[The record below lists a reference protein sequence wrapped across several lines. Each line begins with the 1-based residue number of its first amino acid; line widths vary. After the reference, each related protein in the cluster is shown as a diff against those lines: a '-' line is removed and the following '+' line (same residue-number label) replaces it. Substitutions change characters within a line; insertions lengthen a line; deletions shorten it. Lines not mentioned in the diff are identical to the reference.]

1 MAGKIVE
8 GRNLL
13 PPQDWTLL
21 PDFCVIGSGAAGGVA
36 ALKLSEAGFSVLVL
50 EEGPNIPKGD
60 GPARSQ
66 KRPML
71 NEREA
76 EMYKLLYQE
85 GATRLTKNGGVKVLQ
100 GRCLGGGTAVNWSA
114 CLPPRLET
122 LDEWQKRG
130 LPFTRQNLDPYLREV
145 ANYLPIVRN
154 DKYNTSARK
163 FIKGCQHLGIPHD
176 NLPNNTDDCRECGS
190 CGVGCPYDRKMSGF
204 VKWLPDA
211 VERGAHIYTDTKVDR
226 LVVKNNRVTEV
237 RAHFIDGKTRPTGAT
252 LTVKPNKGVV
262 LAAGSIGTP
271 AILLRSRLDLDD
283 RVGKY
288 THIHP
293 VTITIGK
300 YPEKTHPAYG
310 VPDNMW
316 TPKFAAGP
324 TGYLVETGSFFPVLS
339 ASATLQH
346 GEELHRIMRDYYPF
360 GAISYAHHTTGFD
373 EDERYGTVKLD
384 DNDDPQLDY
393 KIPKA
398 NVGPMQESL
407 EVMCRIHLA
416 AGASAVYVMRNPPL
430 EVRTEADFAEIRRIK
445 FNEPQRATVFTV
457 HVMGGCQMNKDARRR
472 CVNND
477 FTFGKTKNLWVLDAS
492 IFPTALGANPQV
504 TIYSLALW
512 GSEEICRQTNAPF
525 KLNHQQGG
533 VWPWPGY

>member
-1 MAGKIVE
+1 MAGKIIE
-8 GRNLL
+8 GRTLGT
-13 PPQDWTLL
+13 DEWTLM
-21 PDFCVIGSGAAGGVA
+21 PDFCVVGSGAAGGVC
-36 ALKLSEAGFSVLVL
+36 ALKLAEAGFDVIVL
-50 EEGPNIPKGD
+50 EEGPNIPKGE
-60 GPARSQ
+60 GPAPAQ

-71 NEREA
+71 NEREV

-85 GATRLTKNGGVKVLQ
+85 GGVRLTKNGGVKVMQ

-145 ANYLPIVRN
+145 VNYLPIVRN

-163 FIKGCQHLGIPHD
+163 FIEGCDHLQIPHD
-176 NLPNNTDDCRECGS
+176 NLPNNTHDCRECGS

-204 VKWLPDA
+204 VRWLPDA
-211 VERGAHIYTDTKVDR
+211 VARGATVYTDTKVER
-226 LVVKNNRVTEV
+226 LAGDSERIREV
-237 RAHFIDGKTRPTGAT
+237 HAHFIDGKTRPTGGT
-252 LTVKPNKGVV
+252 LVVKPTKGVV

-271 AILLRSRLDLDD
+271 AILLRSKLDLGK
-283 RVGKY
+283 RVGKF

-316 TPKFAAGP
+316 SPKFAAGP

-346 GEELHRIMRDYYPF
+346 GPELHRIMEDYYPF

-373 EDERYGTVKLD
+373 ENEPYGTIDLD
-384 DNDDPQLDY
+384 DNGDPLLDY
-393 KIPKA
+393 SIPKA
-398 NVGPMQESL
+398 NVKPMQESL
-407 EVMCRIHLA
+407 EVMARIHLA
-416 AGASAVYVMRNPPL
+416 AGASSVYVMRNPPL
-430 EVRTEADFAEIRRIK
+430 EVRAGSGFDEIRKIN
-445 FNEPQRATVFTV
+445 FAEPQRATVFTV
-457 HVMGGCQMNKDARRR
+457 HVMGGCQMHKDAKRRV
-472 CVNND
+472 VNPD
-477 FTFGKTKNLWVLDAS
+477 FSFGKMKNLWVVDAS

-504 TIYSLALW
+504 TIYALALW
-512 GSEEICRQTNAPF
+512 GAEEICRQHSAPF
-525 KLNHQQGG
+525 ELKHQQGG